1 MVLWR
6 KKPANVA
13 GKACGI
19 FTIVTPANIA
29 TLLMVAAGNNR
40 ERGTACRRRREVE
53 ARALSPP
60 HLIGGK

>member
-13 GKACGI
+13 GKVCGI

-29 TLLMVAAGNNR
+29 TPLMAAAGNNR
-40 ERGTACRRRREVE
+40 ERGMARRRRRKVE

-60 HLIGGK
+60 HLIGRK

>member
-13 GKACGI
+13 GKVCGI

-29 TLLMVAAGNNR
+29 TPLMVAAGNNR
-40 ERGTACRRRREVE
+40 ERGTARRRRRKWM
-53 ARALSPP
+53 RALSPP
-60 HLIGGK
+60 HLIGRK